1 MIPFVAHSQL
11 RSPAAD
17 TEYIVA
23 ARFSSVLLSGH
34 RKGLLPEGT
43 LIRWSVLV
51 PDRRAFIVIHTMG
64 STEVRL
70 SEFYIQK
77 IHYNMRDGSIE
88 LKNADLADEAIYENT
103 ITTFGTSG
111 NRTYYDKILKVQD
124 VLQPPM
130 MFQNPNSAIN
140 IIHLHCVVKNEEVST
155 VWWMTEGKQLENN
168 ATYKM
173 SIDNKT
179 LTINTERHL
188 TCQLYTC
195 VVRNDVSENRNS
207 RLIVLDG
214 LLLLHEFCLLS
225 SVIALVSTSTSYG
238 AAVFI
243 LFFALETYR
252 VHKRHVQLTAAFVFS
267 QMISFISVLIAS
279 LFCVLDSGFPVAY
292 RVVEGIAFGFIAAM
306 VTYILFLY
314 LRPETQLKR
323 SFLVKKK
330 HRNLF
335 LVFGVLAMIM
345 SAIPIYKANNNMRS
359 WTKVRRLSR
368 LASR

>member
-155 VWWMTEGKQLENN
+155 VWWMTEG
-168 ATYKM
+168 
-173 SIDNKT
+173 
-179 LTINTERHL
+179 
-188 TCQLYTC
+188 
-195 VVRNDVSENRNS
+195 
-207 RLIVLDG
+207 